1 MNWEV
6 FLIPITESDTSAKEW
21 HNGTLSEW
29 EEYYGKAKKIDKDY
43 YELFVNNQHFIFLV
57 DPKTN
62 IIIAKAYYKK
72 SIHTID
78 GFIVDSDY
86 RNEIGVI
93 LDVKDPVVYLNDA
106 YLRKGQALAQLD
118 FAIVPD
124 TELQV
129 VEELDETERT
139 GGFGKMNGE

>member
-1 MNWEV
+1 MNWEA
-6 FLIPITESDTSAKEW
+6 FLIPITESDTSANEW

-43 YELFVNNQHFIFLV
+43 YELFVNNQYFIFLV

-62 IIIAKAYYKK
+62 IIIAEAYYKK

-86 RNEIGVI
+86 RKQGYAEKFIRWCIDNLKINKIRVETDNI
-93 LDVKDPVVYLNDA
+93 A
-106 YLRKGQALAQLD
+106 
-118 FAIVPD
+118 AIKLYKKCGFKID
-124 TELQV
+124 HTIKKSNTELY
-129 VEELDETERT
+129 LM
-139 GGFGKMNGE
+139 KL